1 MKAIFYDVHE
11 KKDKGG
17 NKFLKIL
24 SLDFGTSS
32 LKAGFYIE
40 NKIFF
45 YNTKDISYFDNPI
58 KSIKKI
64 IEKIKFEHKINE
76 IDVMVVDSI
85 FPSYKFLDENYHLFE
100 ENFFWYNN
108 SLKNIILK
116 IINLKFRLKYILP
129 YKDYINFLL
138 TSRISTDF
146 ITHHNLER
154 EPSLEKFIAEFQD
167 ILEPSEPLG
176 VLNDKMKKYFGIEGK
191 CIILCGSIDAFV
203 AVLGMGAVDIGEVG
217 EIGGTT
223 TCVFKIIEKNSLEI
237 PYFFKDQSIKVLPM
251 SCGGITLKWLKGMFN
266 LDEKEIFKKIDKNQK
281 NNEELLFFPYLLGA
295 RSPLWSGEIRSAF
308 YGINLKTDFD
318 SLLRAAIEGV
328 ALVIKQ
334 NLDILRVN
342 RDCCIS
348 ISGQTALS
356 NSWNQIKSNI
366 YNLSLKRLNYLQS
379 AVMGNIFL
387 GIKFLSNFSDYK
399 LKKYV
404 KKFIKFDAVFKPEKE
419 KQLFYE
425 KKYKKFIELQERFY
439 GLK

>member
-1 MKAIFYDVHE
+1 
-11 KKDKGG
+11 
-17 NKFLKIL
+17 LKIL

-32 LKAGFYIE
+32 LKAGLYLE

-45 YNTKDISYFDNPI
+45 YTSKDNSYFDNPLS
-58 KSIKKI
+58 SIKKI

-85 FPSYKFLDENYHLFE
+85 FPSYRFLDEHYHLFE

-108 SLKNIILK
+108 SLENIILK

-146 ITHHNLER
+146 ITYYNLER
-154 EPSLEKFIAEFQD
+154 EPSLGKFIAEFQD
-167 ILEPSEPLG
+167 ILEPFEPLG
-176 VLNDKMKKYFGIEGK
+176 VLKDKMKKYFGIEGK
-191 CIILCGSIDAFV
+191 CIILCGSIDAFM
-203 AVLGMGAVDIGEVG
+203 AALGVGAVDIGDVG

-223 TCVFKIIEKNSLEI
+223 TCIFKIIEKNSSEI
-237 PYFFKDQSIKVLPM
+237 PYLFKDQSIKMLPM
-251 SCGGITLKWLKGMFN
+251 SCGGITLKWLKDIFN
-266 LDEKEIFKKIDKNQK
+266 LNEKEIFKKIDKNQK

-295 RSPLWSGEIRSAF
+295 RSPLWSGEIKSAF
-308 YGINLKTDFD
+308 YGLNLLTDFSD
-318 SLLRAAIEGV
+318 LLKAIIEGV
-328 ALVIKQ
+328 AFVVKQ
-334 NLDILRVN
+334 NIDILKVDN
-342 RDCCIS
+342 KWIS

-366 YNLSLKRLNYLQS
+366 YNLSIKRVNYLQS

-387 GIKFLSNFSDYK
+387 GIKFLSNFSDYE

-404 KKFIKFDAVFKPEKE
+404 KKFIKFDAVFEPGKE